1 MKIPSHFVK
10 EFCYYNLLKIIDV
23 AYNSIY
29 LLNLLIKIYSVNFKK
44 SMKYLNSINRYFHI
58 LLLFGFLQSTISAQT
73 INKYYLAD
81 DIENLIYSN
90 PDQSLKIAQYLLSKT
105 NTSDSNKSRINY
117 LISTAY
123 IVKGDYSSALN
134 FLYEEKNYRNYL
146 TEEQK
151 INIDISK
158 ITLLRNLTLDKQS
171 KKIIEKLENTIV
183 VDDKLKLYLE
193 VSIAIEKSKFLSNQ
207 SKLQEPIDAL
217 KKEEATVAKIA
228 KDFKDIA
235 LHYNIA
241 LGQLYLRQKNLA
253 LAQKQFELA
262 LSNLNQQNVENA
274 YAKIDVLNGLARVH
288 FLKKEY
294 GEAITLSKE
303 AMSYVERIGNLF
315 SQIKVNQLQSEIY
328 LAMNDVANYKLINS
342 KFFELQ
348 SEAEGQEQEAINTS
362 FNLISD
368 EYADGYSDE
377 KSKYI
382 KIIYVVSG
390 LFLIVIL
397 ISFLFWQK
405 IAANKKRLVEII
417 NYIEITRSNLMTS
430 FSITDKKSEPKK
442 NVILKETEEHI
453 LNKLKRFESSRRFIN
468 KDISLAVLAG
478 QLDSNTKYLSEI
490 INTHYNVNFNTY
502 INKLRVNYIIE
513 KLKTDPNFINYK
525 ISYLAENCGF
535 SSHSSFATVFKTITG
550 ISPVKFIELLN
561 QEKENN
567 LLE

>member
-1 MKIPSHFVK
+1 MK

-274 YAKIDVLNGLARVH
+274 YAKIDVLNGLALVH